1 MTNGKHEKSAKT
13 EHTPEPWR
21 VEIGEQPETIA
32 LLCTSGFAHFEL
44 VSDSPLGDISADARR
59 IVACVNA
66 CAGIPTDDLEHG
78 DIAKALKIF
87 ALDSATFRR
96 QRDELL
102 AALERLS
109 FAAMCRDSTMGDP
122 CRLIEVRA
130 ELAAAN
136 KQACVTIDSIRGS
149 AA

>member
-1 MTNGKHEKSAKT
+1 MKT
-13 EHTPEPWR
+13 EHTPEPWATNGTR
-21 VEIGEQPETIA
+21 IESEHSHGWANDGWIIA
-32 LLCTSGFAHFEL
+32 GLEGPDAE
-44 VSDSPLGDISADARR
+44 ANARR
-59 IVACVNA
+59 IVACVNV
-66 CAGIPTDDLEHG
+66 CAGIPTEVLEHG

-136 KQACVTIDSIRGS
+136 KQACVTIASVKEKQDASD
-149 AA
+149 